1 MGSRIAARVLFVG
14 VVLFVT
20 STRADVS
27 GSFDGS
33 VTSKARA
40 DAVAISAALSITGR
54 TVAGTV
60 ALPSDLPVIGGA
72 YLVHGVATRKR
83 VNVSGTGAT
92 GGRFTWKAKIA
103 GDTLRGKMRVKGP
116 GAKLA
121 GTLTMNR
128 NVSTTDGSGCDA
140 VFTANQTF
148 FVDQVL
154 PALAACASCHAPG
167 LQAQAA
173 RLHVLPGDPLAT
185 ARTIAQLV
193 DAADP
198 DASRILRKPLNLV
211 PHGGGAQLVV
221 GSPQEEVL
229 AQWVALVAEAHC
241 N

>member
-1 MGSRIAARVLFVG
+1 RPARSAWQQSGGGSGLNAARQGSVGVDATGSAVCAFMWHGTRPSGRTKERERLMGSRIAARVLFVG

-140 VFTANQTF
+140 VFT
-148 FVDQVL
+148 
-154 PALAACASCHAPG
+154 
-167 LQAQAA
+167 
-173 RLHVLPGDPLAT
+173 
-185 ARTIAQLV
+185 
-193 DAADP
+193 
-198 DASRILRKPLNLV
+198 
-211 PHGGGAQLVV
+211 
-221 GSPQEEVL
+221 
-229 AQWVALVAEAHC
+229 
-241 N
+241 